1 MNFKLYGIFPNKFV
15 FLTIPNLI
23 KKEAKAYYYSGRLN
37 ALQNYVESLNLG
49 YTILE
54 VICDIVDNMYI
65 SRELKYVYYN
75 LLVKKPFKDTN
86 YNLSELA
93 KLIEYGNQEVKGSHM
108 FEDIVSYILN
118 YKETLCSRG

>member
-23 KKEAKAYYYSGRLN
+23 KKEAKVYYYSGRLN
-37 ALQNYVESLNLG
+37 TLQNYVESLNLG

-65 SRELKYVYYN
+65 SREPKYVYYN

-93 KLIEYGNQEVKGSHM
+93 KLIEYGNQDVKGSHM

>member
-23 KKEAKAYYYSGRLN
+23 KKEAKAYYYSGMLN

-65 SRELKYVYYN
+65 SREPKYVYYN

-93 KLIEYGNQEVKGSHM
+93 KLIEYGNQDVKGSHM